1 MAAAVNAHN
10 TTTTL
15 HPFRTNISFTLDGE
29 QTP

>member
-10 TTTTL
+10 TTTL
-15 HPFRTNISFTLDGE
+15 HPFRINISFPLDCE